1 LAARELVIARL
12 RQEASLL
19 GAHGVLGVRLKVG
32 GYDWSAR
39 TVEFTAV
46 GTAIRIRDRLIDPQL
61 FTSDLSGQEFWQLH
75 QAGYYPRGLV
85 FGICSYYIHTDW
97 NTRNM
102 MRGGFFG
109 RGSSQNQEVAQYTQG
124 FNLARQ
130 LAMNR
135 LTADIRNH
143 QASGA
148 VGMHIDMGVEDI
160 EYENN
165 KTTYHDLLAHF
176 VAVGTSIVHD
186 LQPATNSRK
195 SSLTP
200 SGGCSVKLFT
210 LFLSKDVLKN
220 FVMPSAHQ
228 RPLNWL
234 LQQFQL
240 KPGKPAILYGL
251 RTILAVNSPITVGF
265 IRLSELAR
273 NPSIVTSTR
282 QAVREQTPISIQLA
296 RIAYEVRSMHCAITR
311 LQESLDENETHLN

>member
-1 LAARELVIARL
+1 MPWWESPEQKSQREVDEATRRALEQGQIPDKAKHRLERQRQSDSSFFTSDLSCREYLLTQDAGYEPIGLVMGTAFYKVSFWGYFNSYRIYTGELTQLSQAQLAARELAIARL

-19 GAHGVLGVRLKVG
+19 GAHGVIGVRLKVG

-46 GTAIRIRDRLIDPQL
+46 GTAIRIRTRQPDPQP

-97 NTRNM
+97 NTRNL

-124 FNLARQ
+124 FNLARH

-148 VGMHIDMGVEDI
+148 IGMHIDMGVEDI
-160 EYENN
+160 EYEYN

-186 LQPATNSRK
+186 PQPVTHTRK
-195 SSLTP
+195 SPLLFYDLA
-200 SGGCSVKLFT
+200 SGKS
-210 LFLSKDVLKN
+210 S
-220 FVMPSAHQ
+220 Q
-228 RPLNWL
+228 
-234 LQQFQL
+234 
-240 KPGKPAILYGL
+240 
-251 RTILAVNSPITVGF
+251 
-265 IRLSELAR
+265 IRVDDFE
-273 NPSIVTSTR
+273 
-282 QAVREQTPISIQLA
+282 
-296 RIAYEVRSMHCAITR
+296 
-311 LQESLDENETHLN
+311 D